1 MKKMTP
7 NNVRFVLY
15 SVMDISEVL
24 SRAGNDGMQELLGAS
39 TVRLLNNLDS
49 KLARASSMLEI
60 FEELYSP
67 VEMLRNTSLR
77 RTIFTLLKTQEA
89 MDLCAL
95 VYSNPPANPF
105 EALHK
110 LSFSKGS
117 STEHAVFDY
126 FNIPQPEIEA
136 KIVESNIKEV
146 GAQRANRF
154 YQLEA
159 INRVLG
165 LYSRKQNRVLLHM
178 PTGSGKTRT
187 AMQIIVR
194 MLQENPENLV
204 IWLAYS
210 EELCEQA
217 AQEFEEAWISQG
229 DRDIH
234 IQRFWGDYNDSN
246 GFITTGFMV
255 AGLSKMY
262 SLVKKAD
269 PVLPRLADNT
279 CLVVI
284 DEAHQAIAETYQ
296 LVLEIL
302 AKNLDS
308 RILGLTATPGRTWND
323 PDKDAQLAEFFNRTK
338 VTLEIDGYSSPIDY
352 LVAEGYLANPEFEK
366 LEISNEN
373 LFSPAELLELQKAL
387 EIPTNILKK
396 LGEDDVRN
404 LKIITKLED
413 LVKSHKRILVFAAT
427 VEHSGLLASV
437 LQARGHSAYS
447 VTGASS
453 SFDRQR
459 IIAKYKSD
467 TPEPIVLCNFGVLT
481 TGFDAPRTSCA
492 FIARPTTS
500 LVLYSQMV
508 GRALRGPKS
517 NGNPIAKIVTVVD
530 TALPGFRSPSE
541 AFMNWED
548 VW

>member
-1 MKKMTP
+1 MLRVCIVGSM
-7 NNVRFVLY
+7 NF
-15 SVMDISEVL
+15 SDVL
-24 SRAGNDGMQELLGAS
+24 SRAGDDGLQELLGSS

-49 KLARASSMLEI
+49 DLARVSSMRQI

-67 VEMLRNTSLR
+67 VEVLRNSALR
-77 RTIFTLLKTQEA
+77 KIFFTMLKTDEA
-89 MDLCAL
+89 IELCSL
-95 VYSNPPANPF
+95 VYSNPPPNPF
-105 EALHK
+105 EGLKK
-110 LSFSKGS
+110 LSFVKGS
-117 STEHAVFDY
+117 NTEKTIFDY
-126 FNIPQPEIEA
+126 FSVPHPEDET
-136 KIVESNIKEV
+136 KVLELNIKEL
-146 GAQRANRF
+146 AAHRANRF

-159 INRVLG
+159 INKVLA
-165 LYSRKQNRVLLHM
+165 LYSSNETRVLLHM

-194 MLQENPENLV
+194 MLQENPGKLV

-217 AQEFEEAWISQG
+217 AQEFEQAWVSQG
-229 DRDIH
+229 DRDLQV
-234 IQRFWGDYNDSN
+234 QRFWGDYNDSN
-246 GFITTGFMV
+246 GFITEGFMV
-255 AGLSKMY
+255 AGLSKMH

-269 PVLPRLADNT
+269 PRLPQLADNSY
-279 CLVVI
+279 LVVI

-308 RILGLTATPGRTWND
+308 KILGLTATPGRTWND
-323 PDKDAQLAEFFNRTK
+323 PDKDALLADFFNRTK
-338 VTLEIDGYSSPIDY
+338 VTLKIIGYNSPIAY
-352 LVAEGYLANPEFEK
+352 LIDEGYLADPVFEK
-366 LEISNEN
+366 LEISNKD
-373 LFSPAELLELQKAL
+373 LFSPTELLELQNAL
-387 EIPTNILKK
+387 EIPTHILKA
-396 LGEDDVRN
+396 LGEDDIRN

-427 VEHSGLLASV
+427 VEHSALLASV
-437 LQARGHSAYS
+437 LQARGHSAFS
-447 VTGASS
+447 VTGTTSA
-453 SFDRQR
+453 FDRQR
-459 IIAKYKSD
+459 VIAKYRSD
-467 TPEPIVLCNFGVLT
+467 TDEPIILCNFGVLT

-492 FIARPTTS
+492 FIARPTSS
-500 LVLYSQMV
+500 LVLYSQMI

-517 NGNPIAKIVTVVD
+517 NGNKVAKIVTVVD

>member
-1 MKKMTP
+1 MCVVGSM
-7 NNVRFVLY
+7 NFSDVL
-15 SVMDISEVL
+15 L
-24 SRAGNDGMQELLGAS
+24 RAGDDGLQELLGSS

-49 KLARASSMLEI
+49 DLARASSMRKI

-67 VEMLRNTSLR
+67 VEVLRNSALR
-77 RTIFTLLKTQEA
+77 KIFFTMLKTEEA
-89 MDLCAL
+89 TELCNL
-95 VYSNPPANPF
+95 VYSNPPSNPF
-105 EALHK
+105 EGLNK
-110 LSFSKGS
+110 LSFVKAS
-117 STEHAVFDY
+117 STEKAIFDY
-126 FNIPQPEIEA
+126 FDVPHPED
-136 KIVESNIKEV
+136 ESKALELNIKDLA
-146 GAQRANRF
+146 AQRANRF

-159 INRVLG
+159 INKVLE
-165 LYSRKQNRVLLHM
+165 LYSSNETRVLLHM

-194 MLQENPENLV
+194 MLQENPGKLV

-217 AQEFEEAWISQG
+217 AQEFEQAWVSQG
-229 DRDIH
+229 DRDIQV
-234 IQRFWGDYNDSN
+234 QRFWGDYNDSN
-246 GFITTGFMV
+246 GFISEGFMV
-255 AGLSKMY
+255 AGLSKMH

-269 PVLPRLADNT
+269 PRLPRLADNS

-296 LVLEIL
+296 LVLEML

-323 PDKDAQLAEFFNRTK
+323 PEKDALLADFFNRTK
-338 VTLEIDGYSSPIDY
+338 VTLKIIGYKSPIDY
-352 LVAEGYLANPEFEK
+352 LIAEGYLADPEFEK
-366 LEISNEN
+366 LEISNGN
-373 LFSPAELLELQKAL
+373 LFSPVELIELQKAL
-387 EIPTNILKK
+387 EIPTHILKK
-396 LGEDDVRN
+396 LGEDDIRN

-413 LVKSHKRILVFAAT
+413 LIKSHKRILVFATT
-427 VEHSGLLASV
+427 VEHSALLASV
-437 LQARGHSAYS
+437 LQARGHSAFS
-447 VTGASS
+447 VTGATSA
-453 SFDRQR
+453 FERQR
-459 IIAKYKSD
+459 IISKYKSESE
-467 TPEPIVLCNFGVLT
+467 EPIILCNFGVLT

-492 FIARPTTS
+492 FIARPTSS

-517 NGNPIAKIVTVVD
+517 NGNKVAKIVTVVD

>member
-1 MKKMTP
+1 MLCVRSVEKMQ
-7 NNVRFVLY
+7 
-15 SVMDISEVL
+15 ISDVL
-24 SRAGNDGMQELLGAS
+24 SRAGDDGLQELLGSS

-49 KLARASSMLEI
+49 KLARASSMREI

-67 VEMLRNTSLR
+67 VEILRNGALR
-77 RTIFTLLKTQEA
+77 KIIFTMLKTDEA
-89 MDLCAL
+89 TQLCNL
-95 VYSNPPANPF
+95 VYSNPPSNPF
-105 EALHK
+105 EGLNK
-110 LSFSKGS
+110 LSFTKAS
-117 STEHAVFDY
+117 STEKTVFDY
-126 FNIPQPEIEA
+126 FSVPYPED
-136 KIVESNIKEV
+136 ESKTLEMNIKDLA
-146 GAQRANRF
+146 AQRANRL

-159 INRVLG
+159 INKVLA
-165 LYSRKQNRVLLHM
+165 LYSSSQTRVLLHM

-194 MLQENPENLV
+194 MLQENPEKLV

-217 AQEFEEAWISQG
+217 ALEFEQAWVSQG
-229 DRDIH
+229 DRDIQV
-234 IQRFWGDYNDSN
+234 QRFWGDYSDSN
-246 GFITTGFMV
+246 GFISEGFMV
-255 AGLSKMY
+255 AGLSKMH

-269 PVLPRLADNT
+269 PRLPKLADNS

-284 DEAHQAIAETYQ
+284 DEAHQAIAETYR

-323 PDKDAQLAEFFNRTK
+323 PEKDAQLADFFNRTK
-338 VTLEIDGYSSPIDY
+338 VTLEIPGYKSPIDY
-352 LVAEGYLANPEFEK
+352 LIAEGYLADPEFEK

-373 LFSPAELLELQKAL
+373 LFSPAELVELQKVL
-387 EIPTNILKK
+387 EIPTHILKK
-396 LGEDDVRN
+396 LGEDDIRN

-413 LVKSHKRILVFAAT
+413 LMKTHKRILFFATT
-427 VEHSGLLASV
+427 VEHSALIASV
-437 LQARGHSAYS
+437 LQARGHSAFS
-447 VTGASS
+447 VTGATSA
-453 SFDRQR
+453 FDRQR
-459 IIAKYKSD
+459 VIAKYKSD
-467 TPEPIVLCNFGVLT
+467 SEEAIVLCNFGVLT

-492 FIARPTTS
+492 FIARPTAS

-517 NGNPIAKIVTVVD
+517 NGNKVAKIVTVVD

>member
-1 MKKMTP
+1 MLCVCSVGKMQ
-7 NNVRFVLY
+7 
-15 SVMDISEVL
+15 ISEVL
-24 SRAGNDGMQELLGAS
+24 TRAGDDGLQELLGSS

-49 KLARASSMLEI
+49 KLARASSMREI

-67 VEMLRNTSLR
+67 VEMLRNGTLR
-77 RTIFTLLKTQEA
+77 KIIFTMLKTDEA
-89 MDLCAL
+89 TELCNL
-95 VYSNPPANPF
+95 VYSNPPSNPF
-105 EALHK
+105 EGLNK
-110 LSFSKGS
+110 LSFVKAS
-117 STEHAVFDY
+117 STEKTVFDY
-126 FNIPQPEIEA
+126 FSVPHPEDESKA
-136 KIVESNIKEV
+136 VELNIKDLS
-146 GAQRANRF
+146 AQRANRF

-159 INRVLG
+159 INKVLA
-165 LYSRKQNRVLLHM
+165 LYSSNETRVLLHM

-194 MLQENPENLV
+194 MLQENPEKLV

-217 AQEFEEAWISQG
+217 AQEFEQAWVSQG
-229 DRDIH
+229 DRDIQV
-234 IQRFWGDYNDSN
+234 QRFWGDYNDSN
-246 GFITTGFMV
+246 GFISEGFMV
-255 AGLSKMY
+255 AGLSKMH

-269 PVLPRLADNT
+269 PRLPKLADNS

-323 PDKDAQLAEFFNRTK
+323 PEKDAHLADFFNRTK
-338 VTLEIDGYSSPIDY
+338 VTLEISGYKSPIDY
-352 LVAEGYLANPEFEK
+352 LIAEGYLADPEFEK

-373 LFSPAELLELQKAL
+373 LFSPAELTELQKVL
-387 EIPTNILKK
+387 EIPTHILKK
-396 LGEDDVRN
+396 LGEDDIRN

-413 LVKSHKRILVFAAT
+413 LLKSHKRILFFATT
-427 VEHSGLLASV
+427 VEHSTLIASV
-437 LQARGHSAYS
+437 LQARGHSAFS
-447 VTGASS
+447 VTGATSA
-453 SFDRQR
+453 FDRQR
-459 IIAKYKSD
+459 VIAKYKSD
-467 TPEPIVLCNFGVLT
+467 SEEPIVLCNFGVLT

-492 FIARPTTS
+492 FIARPTAS

-517 NGNPIAKIVTVVD
+517 NGNKVAKIVTVVD

>member
-1 MKKMTP
+1 MLRMRIVG
-7 NNVRFVLY
+7 NMN
-15 SVMDISEVL
+15 ISEVL
-24 SRAGNDGMQELLGAS
+24 SRAGDDGLQELLGSS

-49 KLARASSMLEI
+49 DLARASSMRKI

-67 VEMLRNTSLR
+67 VEMLRNSNLR
-77 RTIFTLLKTQEA
+77 RIVFTMLKKEEA
-89 MDLCAL
+89 TELCSL

-105 EALHK
+105 EGLNK
-110 LSFSKGS
+110 LSFVKAS
-117 STEHAVFDY
+117 STEKTIFDY
-126 FNIPQPEIEA
+126 FSVPHPED
-136 KIVESNIKEV
+136 ESKSLELNIKDLP
-146 GAQRANRF
+146 AQRANRF

-159 INRVLG
+159 INKVLS
-165 LYSRKQNRVLLHM
+165 LYASNENRVLLHM

-194 MLQENPENLV
+194 MLQEYPEKLV

-217 AQEFEEAWISQG
+217 AQEFEQAWVSQG
-229 DRDIH
+229 DRDIQV
-234 IQRFWGDYNDSN
+234 QRFWGDYNDSN
-246 GFITTGFMV
+246 GFISEGFMV
-255 AGLSKMY
+255 AGLSKMH

-269 PVLPRLADNT
+269 PRLPKLADNS

-296 LVLEIL
+296 LVLEML

-323 PDKDAQLAEFFNRTK
+323 PEKDALLADFFNRTK
-338 VTLEIDGYSSPIDY
+338 VTLKITGYKSPIDY
-352 LVAEGYLANPEFEK
+352 LIAEGYLADPEFEK
-366 LEISNEN
+366 LEISNGE
-373 LFSPAELLELQKAL
+373 LFSPAELIELQKAL
-387 EIPTNILKK
+387 EIPTHVLKK
-396 LGEDDVRN
+396 LGEDDIRN

-413 LVKSHKRILVFAAT
+413 LVKSHKRILVFATT
-427 VEHSGLLASV
+427 VEHSALLASV
-437 LQARGHSAYS
+437 LQARGHSAFS
-447 VTGASS
+447 VTGATSA
-453 SFDRQR
+453 FERQR
-459 IIAKYKSD
+459 VIAKYKSD
-467 TPEPIVLCNFGVLT
+467 SDESIILCNFGVLT

-492 FIARPTTS
+492 FIARPTSS

-517 NGNPIAKIVTVVD
+517 NGNKVAKIVTVVD

>member
-1 MKKMTP
+1 M
-7 NNVRFVLY
+7 Y
-15 SVMDISEVL
+15 ISEVL
-24 SRAGNDGMQELLGAS
+24 SRAGDDGLQELLGSS

-49 KLARASSMLEI
+49 KLARASSMREI

-67 VEMLRNTSLR
+67 VEMLRNSTLR
-77 RTIFTLLKTQEA
+77 KIIFTMLKTDEA
-89 MDLCAL
+89 IELCSL
-95 VYSNPPANPF
+95 VYSNPPSNPF
-105 EALHK
+105 EGLNK
-110 LSFSKGS
+110 LNFVKAS
-117 STEHAVFDY
+117 STEKTVFDY
-126 FNIPQPEIEA
+126 FSVPHPED
-136 KIVESNIKEV
+136 ESKALELNIKDLV
-146 GAQRANRF
+146 AQRANRF

-159 INRVLG
+159 INNVLA
-165 LYSRKQNRVLLHM
+165 LYSSNERRVLLHM

-194 MLQENPENLV
+194 MLQENPEKLV

-217 AQEFEEAWISQG
+217 AQEFEQAWVSQG
-229 DRDIH
+229 DRDIQV
-234 IQRFWGDYNDSN
+234 QRFWGDYNDSN
-246 GFITTGFMV
+246 GFISEGFMV
-255 AGLSKMY
+255 AGLSKMH

-269 PVLPRLADNT
+269 PRLPQLADNS

-323 PDKDAQLAEFFNRTK
+323 PEKDALLADFFNRSK
-338 VTLEIDGYSSPIDY
+338 VTLKIDGYKSPIDY
-352 LVAEGYLANPEFEK
+352 LIAEGYLADPEFEK
-366 LEISNEN
+366 LEISNAD
-373 LFSPAELLELQKAL
+373 LFSAAELIELQKAL
-387 EIPTNILKK
+387 EIPTHILKK

-427 VEHSGLLASV
+427 VEHSALLASV
-437 LQARGHSAYS
+437 LQARGHSAFS
-447 VTGASS
+447 VTGATSA
-453 SFDRQR
+453 FDRQR
-459 IIAKYKSD
+459 IINLYKSD
-467 TPEPIVLCNFGVLT
+467 SSEPIILCNFSVLT

-492 FIARPTTS
+492 FIARPTGS

-517 NGNPIAKIVTVVD
+517 NGNKVAKIVTVVD

>member
-1 MKKMTP
+1 MLR
-7 NNVRFVLY
+7 VRV
-15 SVMDISEVL
+15 VVPMNISEIL
-24 SRAGNDGMQELLGAS
+24 SRAGDDGLQELLGSS

-49 KLARASSMLEI
+49 NLARASSMREI

-67 VEMLRNTSLR
+67 VEMLRNSSLR
-77 RTIFTLLKTQEA
+77 KIIFTLLKTSEA
-89 MDLCAL
+89 ETLCNL
-95 VYSNPPANPF
+95 VYSNPPANVF
-105 EALHK
+105 EGLNK
-110 LSFSKGS
+110 LSFAKASN
-117 STEHAVFDY
+117 TEKALFEYFDVPTPEDETKILDINIR
-126 FNIPQPEIEA
+126 NIP
-136 KIVESNIKEV
+136 
-146 GAQRANRF
+146 AQRANRF

-159 INRVLG
+159 VNNVLEI
-165 LYSRKQNRVLLHM
+165 YSSKKSRVLLHM

-194 MLQENPENLV
+194 LLQENPGKMI

-217 AQEFEEAWISQG
+217 AQEFEQAWISQG
-229 DRDIH
+229 DRDIEV
-234 IQRFWGDYNDSN
+234 QRFWSDYNDSD
-246 GFITTGFMV
+246 GFISEGFMV
-255 AGLSKMY
+255 AGLSKMH

-269 PVLPRLADNT
+269 PRLPKLADNS
-279 CLVVI
+279 CLIVI

-323 PDKDAQLAEFFNRTK
+323 LEKDAQLADFFNRTK
-338 VTLEIDGYSSPIDY
+338 VTLKIAGYNSPIDY
-352 LVAEGYLANPEFEK
+352 LIEEGYLAKPEFEK
-366 LEISNEN
+366 LEISNHN
-373 LFSPAELLELQKAL
+373 LFSASELFELEKAL
-387 EIPTNILKK
+387 EIPTQILRR
-396 LGEDDVRN
+396 LGEDDIRN

-413 LVKSHKRILVFAAT
+413 LLKSHKRILVFAAT
-427 VEHSGLLASV
+427 VEHSALLASV
-437 LQARGHSAYS
+437 LQARGHSAFS
-447 VTGASS
+447 VTGSTSA
-453 SFDRQR
+453 FDRQR

-467 TPEPIVLCNFGVLT
+467 IDEKIILCNFGVLT

-492 FIARPTTS
+492 FIARPTRS

-517 NGNPIAKIVTVVD
+517 GGNKVAKIVTVVD
-530 TALPGFRSPSE
+530 TALPGFGSPSE

>member
-1 MKKMTP
+1 M
-7 NNVRFVLY
+7 NF
-15 SVMDISEVL
+15 SDVL
-24 SRAGNDGMQELLGAS
+24 SRAGDDGFQELLGSS
-39 TVRLLNNLDS
+39 TVRLLKNLDS
-49 KLARASSMLEI
+49 DLARASSMRQI

-67 VEMLRNTSLR
+67 VEVLRNNTLR
-77 RTIFTLLKTQEA
+77 KIFFTLLKTEEA
-89 MDLCAL
+89 IELCGL
-95 VYSNPPANPF
+95 IYSNPPSSPF
-105 EALHK
+105 EGLTR
-110 LSFSKGS
+110 LSFVKASD
-117 STEHAVFDY
+117 TEKMIFDY
-126 FNIPQPEIEA
+126 FSVPHPED
-136 KIVESNIKEV
+136 ESKALELNIKDLA
-146 GAQRANRF
+146 AQRANRF

-159 INRVLG
+159 INEVLA
-165 LYSRKQNRVLLHM
+165 LYSSKETRVLLHM

-194 MLQENPENLV
+194 MLQENPEKIV

-217 AQEFEEAWISQG
+217 AQEFEQAWVSQG
-229 DRDIH
+229 DRDIQV
-234 IQRFWGDYNDSN
+234 QRFWGDYNDSD
-246 GFITTGFMV
+246 GFITEGFMV
-255 AGLSKMY
+255 AGLSKMH

-269 PVLPRLADNT
+269 PRLPKLADSA

-323 PDKDAQLAEFFNRTK
+323 PDKDALLADFFNRTK
-338 VTLEIDGYSSPIDY
+338 VTLKINGYDSPITY
-352 LVAEGYLANPEFEK
+352 LIDEGYLAQPEFEK
-366 LEISNEN
+366 LEISNQN
-373 LFSPAELLELQKAL
+373 LFSPGELRELQKAL
-387 EIPTNILKK
+387 EIPTHILKK
-396 LGEDDVRN
+396 LGEDDIRN

-427 VEHSGLLASV
+427 VEHSALLASV
-437 LQARGHSAYS
+437 LQARGHSAFS
-447 VTGASS
+447 VTGTTS

-459 IIAKYKSD
+459 VIAKYRSD
-467 TPEPIVLCNFGVLT
+467 SDEPIILCNYSVLT

-492 FIARPTTS
+492 FIARPTGS
-500 LVLYSQMV
+500 LVLYSQMI
-508 GRALRGPKS
+508 GRALRGPQS
-517 NGNPIAKIVTVVD
+517 NGNKVAKIVTVVD

>member
-1 MKKMTP
+1 MRMTP
-7 NNVRFVLY
+7 SNAPSAHCKHMN
-15 SVMDISEVL
+15 ISEVL
-24 SRAGNDGMQELLGAS
+24 SRAGDDGLQELLGSS

-49 KLARASSMLEI
+49 DLARASSMRKI

-67 VEMLRNTSLR
+67 VEILRNSNLR
-77 RTIFTLLKTQEA
+77 RIVFTMLKKEEA
-89 MDLCAL
+89 TELGSL

-105 EALHK
+105 EGLNK
-110 LSFSKGS
+110 LSFVKAS
-117 STEHAVFDY
+117 STEKTIFDY
-126 FNIPQPEIEA
+126 FGVPHPEDESKSIEL
-136 KIVESNIKEV
+136 NIKDLP
-146 GAQRANRF
+146 AQRANRF

-159 INRVLG
+159 INKVLS
-165 LYSRKQNRVLLHM
+165 LYSSNENRVLLHM

-194 MLQENPENLV
+194 MLQEYPEKLV

-217 AQEFEEAWISQG
+217 AQEFEQAWVSQG
-229 DRDIH
+229 DRDIQV
-234 IQRFWGDYNDSN
+234 QRFWGDYNDSN
-246 GFITTGFMV
+246 GFISEGFMV
-255 AGLSKMY
+255 AGLSKMH

-269 PVLPRLADNT
+269 PRLPKLADNS

-323 PDKDAQLAEFFNRTK
+323 PEKDALLADFFNRTK
-338 VTLEIDGYSSPIDY
+338 VTLKIIGYKSPIDY
-352 LVAEGYLANPEFEK
+352 LIAEGYLADPEFEK
-366 LEISNEN
+366 LEISNGE
-373 LFSPAELLELQKAL
+373 LFSSAELIELQKAL
-387 EIPTNILKK
+387 EIPTHILKK
-396 LGEDDVRN
+396 LGEDDIRN

-413 LVKSHKRILVFAAT
+413 LVKSHKRILVFATT
-427 VEHSGLLASV
+427 VEHSALLASV
-437 LQARGHSAYS
+437 LQARGHSAFS
-447 VTGASS
+447 VTGATSA
-453 SFDRQR
+453 FERQR
-459 IIAKYKSD
+459 VIAKYKSD
-467 TPEPIVLCNFGVLT
+467 SEESIILCNFGVLT

-492 FIARPTTS
+492 FIARPTSS

-517 NGNPIAKIVTVVD
+517 NGNKVAKIVTVVD

>member
-1 MKKMTP
+1 MLRVCFVGKMQ
-7 NNVRFVLY
+7 
-15 SVMDISEVL
+15 ISDVL
-24 SRAGNDGMQELLGAS
+24 SRAGDDGLQELLGSS

-49 KLARASSMLEI
+49 RLARASSMRDI

-67 VEMLRNTSLR
+67 VEMLRNGTLR
-77 RTIFTLLKTQEA
+77 KIIFTLLKTDEA
-89 MDLCAL
+89 KELCSL
-95 VYSNPPANPF
+95 VYSNPPHNPF
-105 EALHK
+105 DGLNK
-110 LSFSKGS
+110 LTFIKASN
-117 STEHAVFDY
+117 TEKVVFDY
-126 FNIPQPEIEA
+126 FNVPHPED
-136 KIVESNIKEV
+136 ESKNLELNIKGLV
-146 GAQRANRF
+146 AQRANRF
-154 YQLEA
+154 YQLDA
-159 INRVLG
+159 INKVLA
-165 LYSRKQNRVLLHM
+165 LYDTNENRVLLHM

-194 MLQENPENLV
+194 MLQENPEKLV

-217 AQEFEEAWISQG
+217 AQEFEQAWVSQG
-229 DRDIH
+229 DRNIQV
-234 IQRFWGDYNDSN
+234 QRFWGEYNDSN
-246 GFITTGFMV
+246 GFISEGFMV
-255 AGLSKMY
+255 AGLSKVH

-269 PVLPRLADNT
+269 PRLPKLADNS

-323 PDKDAQLAEFFNRTK
+323 PEKDALLAEFFNRTK
-338 VTLEIDGYSSPIDY
+338 VTLEINGYKSPIDY
-352 LVAEGYLANPEFEK
+352 LIAEGYLADPEFEK

-373 LFSPAELLELQKAL
+373 LFSPGELMELQKAL
-387 EIPTNILKK
+387 EIPTHVLRK

-404 LKIITKLED
+404 LKIIMKLED
-413 LVKSHKRILVFAAT
+413 LVKSHARILVFAAT
-427 VEHSGLLASV
+427 VEHSALLASV
-437 LQARGHSAYS
+437 LQARGHSAFS
-447 VTGASS
+447 VTGATSA
-453 SFDRQR
+453 FDRQR
-459 IIAKYKSD
+459 IIAKFKSD
-467 TPEPIVLCNFGVLT
+467 SNESIILCNFGVLT

-492 FIARPTTS
+492 FIARPTSS

-517 NGNPIAKIVTVVD
+517 NGNKVAKIVTVVD

>member
-1 MKKMTP
+1 MHRLRTIASM
-7 NNVRFVLY
+7 NF
-15 SVMDISEVL
+15 SDIL
-24 SRAGNDGMQELLGAS
+24 SRAGDDGLQELLGSS

-49 KLARASSMLEI
+49 NLARASSMRAI

-67 VEMLRNTSLR
+67 VAVLRTNALR
-77 RTIFTLLKTQEA
+77 QVFFTLLKIEEA
-89 MDLCAL
+89 KELCSML
-95 VYSNPPANPF
+95 YSNPPANPF
-105 EALHK
+105 EELHE
-110 LSFSKGS
+110 LNFTKGS
-117 STEHAVFDY
+117 KTEKLIFDY
-126 FNIPQPEIEA
+126 FSVPYPEDESKAIEFNVKDIP
-136 KIVESNIKEV
+136 
-146 GAQRANRF
+146 AQRANRF

-159 INRVLG
+159 ISKVLA
-165 LYSRKQNRVLLHM
+165 LFSSKANRVLLHM

-194 MLQENPENLV
+194 MLQENQEKIV

-217 AQEFEEAWISQG
+217 AQEFEQAWASQG
-229 DRDIH
+229 DRDLQV
-234 IQRFWGDYNDSN
+234 QRFWGNYNDSD
-246 GFITTGFMV
+246 GFINKGFMV

-262 SLVKKAD
+262 SLVKKGD
-269 PVLPRLADNT
+269 PRLPQLADNS

-323 PDKDAQLAEFFNRTK
+323 PEKDALLADFFNRTK
-338 VTLEIDGYSSPIDY
+338 VTLKIIGYKSPITY
-352 LVAEGYLANPEFEK
+352 LIQEGYLAEPEFEK
-366 LEISNEN
+366 LEISNQN
-373 LFSPAELLELQKAL
+373 LFSPAELIELQKAL
-387 EIPTNILKK
+387 EIPTHILKK
-396 LGEDDVRN
+396 LGEDDIRN

-427 VEHSGLLASV
+427 VEHSALLASV
-437 LQARGHSAYS
+437 LQARGHAAFS
-447 VTGASS
+447 VTGTTSA
-453 SFDRQR
+453 FDRQR
-459 IIAKYKSD
+459 VIAKYKSD
-467 TPEPIVLCNFGVLT
+467 ADNPIILCNFGVLT

-492 FIARPTTS
+492 LIARPTSS
-500 LVLYSQMV
+500 LVLYSQMI

-517 NGNPIAKIVTVVD
+517 NGNKVAKIVTVVD

>member
-1 MKKMTP
+1 MLRVCTVGNM
-7 NNVRFVLY
+7 NF
-15 SVMDISEVL
+15 SEVL
-24 SRAGNDGMQELLGAS
+24 SRAGDDGLQELLGPS

-49 KLARASSMLEI
+49 DLARASSMRQI
-60 FEELYSP
+60 FEELHSP
-67 VEMLRNTSLR
+67 VEVLRNSTLR
-77 RTIFTLLKTQEA
+77 KIFFSLLKTEEA
-89 MDLCAL
+89 TELCGL
-95 VYSNPPANPF
+95 VYSNQPSNPF
-105 EALHK
+105 EGLTK
-110 LSFSKGS
+110 LSFAKASN
-117 STEHAVFDY
+117 TEKMIFDY
-126 FNIPQPEIEA
+126 FSVPHPED
-136 KIVESNIKEV
+136 ESKVLELNIKDLA
-146 GAQRANRF
+146 AQRANRF

-159 INRVLG
+159 INKVIA
-165 LYSRKQNRVLLHM
+165 LYSSKETRVLLHM

-194 MLQENPENLV
+194 MLQENPEKLV

-217 AQEFEEAWISQG
+217 AQEFEQAWVSQG
-229 DRDIH
+229 DRDMQV
-234 IQRFWGDYNDSN
+234 QRFWGDYNDNN
-246 GFITTGFMV
+246 GFITEGFMV
-255 AGLSKMY
+255 AGLSKMH

-269 PVLPRLADNT
+269 PILPKLADSS

-323 PDKDAQLAEFFNRTK
+323 PDKDALLADFFNRTK
-338 VTLEIDGYSSPIDY
+338 VTLKIIGYDSPITY
-352 LVAEGYLANPEFEK
+352 LIDEGYLAQPEFEK
-366 LEISNEN
+366 LEISNQN
-373 LFSPAELLELQKAL
+373 LFSPGELAELQKAL
-387 EIPTNILKK
+387 EIPTHILKK
-396 LGEDDVRN
+396 LGEDDIRN

-413 LVKSHKRILVFAAT
+413 LIKSHKRILVFAAT
-427 VEHSGLLASV
+427 VEHSALLASV
-437 LQARGHSAYS
+437 LQARGHAAFS
-447 VTGASS
+447 VTGATS

-459 IIAKYKSD
+459 VIARYKSD
-467 TPEPIVLCNFGVLT
+467 SDEPIILCNFGVLT

-492 FIARPTTS
+492 FIARPTGS
-500 LVLYSQMV
+500 LVLYSQMI

-517 NGNPIAKIVTVVD
+517 NGNKVAKIVTVVD

>member
-1 MKKMTP
+1 M
-7 NNVRFVLY
+7 N
-15 SVMDISEVL
+15 ISEVL
-24 SRAGNDGMQELLGAS
+24 SRAGDDGLQELLGSS
-39 TVRLLNNLDS
+39 TVRLLKNLDS
-49 KLARASSMLEI
+49 DLARASKMRQI

-67 VEMLRNTSLR
+67 VEVLRNGSLR
-77 RTIFTLLKTQEA
+77 KIVFSMLKTEEA
-89 MDLCAL
+89 TDLCSL
-95 VYSNPPANPF
+95 VYSNPPSNPF
-105 EALHK
+105 EGLNK
-110 LSFSKGS
+110 LSFVKAS
-117 STEHAVFDY
+117 STEKAIFD
-126 FNIPQPEIEA
+126 FFSVPHPED
-136 KIVESNIKEV
+136 ESKALELNIKELA
-146 GAQRANRF
+146 AQRANRF
-154 YQLEA
+154 YQLDA
-159 INRVLG
+159 INKVLA
-165 LYSRKQNRVLLHM
+165 LYSSNETRVLLHM

-194 MLQENPENLV
+194 MLQENPGKLV

-217 AQEFEEAWISQG
+217 AQEFEQAWVSQG
-229 DRDIH
+229 DRDIQV
-234 IQRFWGDYNDSN
+234 QRFWGEYNDN
-246 GFITTGFMV
+246 DGFISEGFMV
-255 AGLSKMY
+255 AGLSKMH
-262 SLVKKAD
+262 SLVKRAD
-269 PVLPRLADNT
+269 PRLPKLADNS

-323 PDKDAQLAEFFNRTK
+323 PEKDALLADFFNRTK
-338 VTLEIDGYSSPIDY
+338 VTLKIIGYNSPIDY
-352 LVAEGYLANPEFEK
+352 LIAEGYLADPQFEK

-373 LFSPAELLELQKAL
+373 LFSPAELFELQKAL
-387 EIPTNILKK
+387 EIPTHILRK
-396 LGEDDVRN
+396 LGEDDIRN

-413 LVKSHKRILVFAAT
+413 LVKSHKRILVFATT
-427 VEHSGLLASV
+427 VEHSALLASV
-437 LQARGHSAYS
+437 LQARGHSAFS
-447 VTGASS
+447 VTGTTSA
-453 SFDRQR
+453 FDRQR
-459 IIAKYKSD
+459 VISKYKSD
-467 TPEPIVLCNFGVLT
+467 ADEPIILCNFGVLT

-492 FIARPTTS
+492 FIARPTGS

-517 NGNPIAKIVTVVD
+517 NGNKVAKIVTVVD

>member
-1 MKKMTP
+1 MLCVRSVGKMQ
-7 NNVRFVLY
+7 
-15 SVMDISEVL
+15 ISDVL
-24 SRAGNDGMQELLGAS
+24 SRAGDDGLQELLGSS

-49 KLARASSMLEI
+49 KLARASSMREI

-67 VEMLRNTSLR
+67 VEMLRNGTLR
-77 RTIFTLLKTQEA
+77 KIIFTMLKTDEA
-89 MDLCAL
+89 TELCSL
-95 VYSNPPANPF
+95 VYSNPPSNPF
-105 EALHK
+105 EGLNK
-110 LSFSKGS
+110 LSFVKAS
-117 STEHAVFDY
+117 STEKTVFDY
-126 FNIPQPEIEA
+126 FSVPHPED
-136 KIVESNIKEV
+136 ESKALELNIKDLA
-146 GAQRANRF
+146 AQRANRF

-159 INRVLG
+159 INKVLA
-165 LYSRKQNRVLLHM
+165 LYSSNQTRVLLHM

-194 MLQENPENLV
+194 MLQENPEKLV

-217 AQEFEEAWISQG
+217 AQEFEQAWVSQG
-229 DRDIH
+229 DRDIQV
-234 IQRFWGDYNDSN
+234 QRFWGDYNDSN
-246 GFITTGFMV
+246 GFISEGFMV
-255 AGLSKMY
+255 AGLSKMH

-269 PVLPRLADNT
+269 PRLPKLADNS

-284 DEAHQAIAETYQ
+284 DEAHQAIAETYR

-323 PDKDAQLAEFFNRTK
+323 PEKDAHLADFFNRTK
-338 VTLEIDGYSSPIDY
+338 VTLEIDGYKSPIDY
-352 LVAEGYLANPEFEK
+352 LIAEGYLADPEFEK

-373 LFSPAELLELQKAL
+373 LFSPAELTELQKVL
-387 EIPTNILKK
+387 EIPTHILKK
-396 LGEDDVRN
+396 LGEDDIRN
-404 LKIITKLED
+404 LKIISKLED
-413 LVKSHKRILVFAAT
+413 LMKSHKRILFFATT
-427 VEHSGLLASV
+427 VEHSALIASV
-437 LQARGHSAYS
+437 LQARGHSAFS
-447 VTGASS
+447 VTGTTSA
-453 SFDRQR
+453 FDRQR
-459 IIAKYKSD
+459 VIAKYKSD
-467 TPEPIVLCNFGVLT
+467 SEEPIVLCNFGVLT

-492 FIARPTTS
+492 FIARPTAS

-517 NGNPIAKIVTVVD
+517 NGNKVAKIVTVVD
-530 TALPGFRSPSE
+530 TALPGFRSPAE